1 MSQSSA
7 GSEWVERSV
16 QLSGRGATRVRESA
30 GPPGAPTLLLLHGLG
45 ATGLLNWRPAMEPLA
60 RHYRVVVMDHRGHGS
75 GMQTRRPF
83 RLADCADDA
92 AALVDAL
99 ALDRVIAVGY
109 SMGGPIAQLLWKRH
123 RERVAGL
130 VLCAT
135 ACRFARRDGRRLGF
149 AVGPLLNTAGRVAPR
164 EWLRRRSHQ
173 WLSDFIENEQV
184 RERVLSELKDSDPVS
199 IGQAAAAIIRFDS
212 SPWIGQVDVPTS
224 VVLTEWDRR
233 VQPESQ
239 RRMAAR
245 IPGAVVHSVA
255 GDHSVCVTAP
265 QRFVPAL
272 LEACDSVAT
281 RASAAARAG

>member
-1 MSQSSA
+1 M
-7 GSEWVERSV
+7 
-16 QLSGRGATRVRESA
+16 RESA

-75 GMQTRRPF
+75 GMQIRQPF

-92 AALVDAL
+92 AAVADSL
-99 ALDRVIAVGY
+99 ALDRFVAVGY

-123 RERVAGL
+123 PERVSGL

-135 ACRFARRDGRRLGF
+135 ACRFAPRDGRRLGF

-164 EWLRRRSHQ
+164 EWLRRRSRQ
-173 WLSDFIENEQV
+173 WLSDFIEDEQI
-184 RERVLSELKDSDPVS
+184 RERVLSEVKDSDPVS

-212 SPWIGQVDVPTS
+212 SPWIGEVDVPTS
-224 VVLTEWDRR
+224 VVLTEWDQR
-233 VQPESQ
+233 VHPESQ
-239 RRMAAR
+239 RRMAER
-245 IPGAVVHSVA
+245 IPGAVVHRVA

-265 QRFVPAL
+265 DRFVPRL
-272 LEACDSVAT
+272 FEACDSVVE
-281 RASAAARAG
+281 RAGAPARTG